1 MKKPA
6 ISIIIPTYNRA
17 VTIGKTID
25 TFIAQTFIDWEMFV
39 VDDHSKDNTK
49 EVIDVYHQRD
59 ARIQYM
65 LNERKKGAQGARNTG
80 ILHAQAEWIVLFDS
94 DDYVYPNFL
103 ERMVPY
109 CVDGIDVITCY
120 ARQVN
125 VEDES
130 TETLIWGGEGNIE
143 LGLLHSERYVN
154 FDDCVF
160 RKSKLI
166 EIELLDEDCPAYQEY
181 DTHIRLSRIAN
192 YKWVQEVLMDYMWGG
207 SDTMSVN
214 QNMNR
219 TGFNYVL
226 WHNHARWKEIAY
238 EAYHDLVKRQFR
250 RASYQMKWRF
260 IETDPKLLF
269 DIPGLYYNAAK
280 KYLKLKVQKYYR
292 LTEKL

>member
-1 MKKPA
+1 MNPK

-17 VTIGKTID
+17 ATIGKTID
-25 TFIAQTFIDWEMFV
+25 TFIAQTYKDWEMIV
-39 VDDHSKDNTK
+39 VDDRSKDNTK
-49 EVIDVYHQRD
+49 EVIEEYNKRD
-59 ARIQYM
+59 ARIRYM

-80 ILHAQAEWIVLFDS
+80 ILHAQADWLVLFDS

-192 YKWVQEVLMDYMWGG
+192 YKWVKEVLMDYMWGG
-207 SDTMSVN
+207 IDTMSVN
-214 QNMNR
+214 MKNNNR
-219 TGFNYVL
+219 GLYYVL
-226 WHNHARWKEIAY
+226 MHNQERWKEIAY
-238 EAYHDLVKRQFR
+238 DSYHAQLLKLYRHAPIQIKWQFIKSDPNVLVDLPNLYYQAAKRLVKR
-250 RASYQMKWRF
+250 
-260 IETDPKLLF
+260 IV
-269 DIPGLYYNAAK
+269 K
-280 KYLKLKVQKYYR
+280 K
-292 LTEKL
+292 